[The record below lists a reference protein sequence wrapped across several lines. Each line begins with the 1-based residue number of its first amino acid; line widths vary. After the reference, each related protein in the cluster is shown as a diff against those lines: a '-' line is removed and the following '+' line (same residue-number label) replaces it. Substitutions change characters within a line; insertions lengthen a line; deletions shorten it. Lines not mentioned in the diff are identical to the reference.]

1 MTEGHSATPRRV
13 WALLGLM
20 IFLWSFNF
28 VVAKYALR
36 EFPPVLLGVLRFT
49 VAGAVILPFFL
60 YKRLQAAQALD
71 WSGDGPKLLGLGLLG
86 VGANQ
91 LTFLMGLMH
100 TSVAHA
106 ALIIALTPMLVLF
119 LSAWVGHE
127 RITRNKV
134 TGLCIAVS
142 GVLLLQLQSLLTGH
156 ASPWGDFF
164 VFLASATFALFTVGG
179 KSVRQHFDGLTINTF
194 AYAGSGFLLLP
205 VTLWLGWHFS
215 FEGISTI
222 AWLSLVY
229 MALFPS
235 LVAYMIYYHALRY
248 LSPSRIAS
256 VGYLQP
262 FMATLFAVPL
272 LGERITASLVA
283 GGMLVLLGVFW
294 AERRA

>member
-20 IFLWSFNF
+20 VLLWSLNF
-28 VVAKYALR
+28 VVAKFALR
-36 EFPPVLLGVLRFT
+36 EFPPLLLGALRFT

-60 YKRLQAAQALD
+60 YKRLRAAQALD
-71 WSGDGPKLLGLGLLG
+71 WNGAGPKLLGLGLLG

-91 LTFLMGLMH
+91 LTFLMGLMY

-134 TGLCIAVS
+134 AGLCLAVS
-142 GVLLLQLQSLLTGH
+142 GVTLLQLQSLLTGH
-156 ASPWGDFF
+156 ASPLGDLFM
-164 VFLASATFALFTVGG
+164 FLAAATFALFTVGG

-205 VTLWLGWHFS
+205 VTLLLGWHFS
-215 FEGISTI
+215 FAGISAI
-222 AWLSLVY
+222 AWLSLGY

-248 LSPSRIAS
+248 LSPTRIAS
-256 VGYLQP
+256 AGYLQP

-272 LGERITASLVA
+272 LDERITASLVA